1 MKYFNTQQ
9 AAAGEVD
16 ILVNNPDIQEEDDLQ
31 QDDFSEAPW
40 EDLQEG
46 TNGLDTDESSV
57 NHFDLIAN
65 LLLVLREKYNLS
77 SSAACLIR
85 EKLGHLVEQDRN
97 MFAIKIL
104 SVLHKDENFVWSYEL
119 RITVHMVSPV
129 VKSCQKFTGQQSLS
143 TYIKAKMCFVKP
155 NKLQVGFNPLTAKAD
170 SIQCVPIF
178 ENLKILL
185 SKKDIFVMDS
195 SLASSTEL
203 LRCILFLF
211 GNFIILPI
219 TRFKITTLSNI
230 KTISKKQLCC
240 HLN

>member
-1 MKYFNTQQ
+1 MKYFKIQQ

-16 ILVNNPDIQEEDDLQ
+16 IFVNNPDIQEVDDLQ

-104 SVLHKDENFVWSYEL
+104 SVLRKDENFVWSYEL
-119 RITVHMVSPV
+119 RMTVHMVSPV
-129 VKSCQKFTGQQSLS
+129 VKSYQKFTGQQSLS
-143 TYIKAKMCFVKP
+143 TYIKAKMCFVEP

-178 ENLKILL
+178 ETLKILL
-185 SKKDIFVMDS
+185 SKKDKS
-195 SLASSTEL
+195 
-203 LRCILFLF
+203 C
-211 GNFIILPI
+211 
-219 TRFKITTLSNI
+219 K
-230 KTISKKQLCC
+230 
-240 HLN
+240 